1 MDDRSAGSAYACPTI
16 RDYGDLVQLTG
27 DVGMLHVGIGGPM
40 IAQIS
45 GAASPAGGI
54 AGSSADGTNPG
65 SADSGGSTTNSAGGV
80 LGTSGSGGGSNGG
93 GSGGGGGG
101 GGGGGNLPF
110 TGLAL
115 GAIAAAGGGLSAAGV
130 ALRRRFRR

>member
-1 MDDRSAGSAYACPTI
+1 MDGKPAGRAYACPTI

-45 GAASPAGGI
+45 GAASPAGGLACAT
-54 AGSSADGTNPG
+54 AGDGTDPAT
-65 SADSGGSTTNSAGGV
+65 ADSGDSPGSVGGT
-80 LGTSGSGGGSNGG
+80 LGTTGSGGGSGGG

-101 GGGGGNLPF
+101 GHLPF

-115 GAIAAAGGGLSAAGV
+115 GAIAAAGSGLSAAGV
-130 ALRRRFRR
+130 ALRRRLRR